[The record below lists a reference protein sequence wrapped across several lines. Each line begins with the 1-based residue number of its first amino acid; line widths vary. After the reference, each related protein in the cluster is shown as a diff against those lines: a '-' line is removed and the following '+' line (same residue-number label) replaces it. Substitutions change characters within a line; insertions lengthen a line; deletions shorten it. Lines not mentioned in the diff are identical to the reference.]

1 MRNSTQFDTTSSDED
16 YEGRSSA
23 GVHFWCNVR
32 TPLLASVFVAP
43 MFIWPL
49 FLDPVAPRTTAA
61 LDPGSTAQ
69 ACIEWENASLDALN
83 KRMAGPEAGREAF
96 ERAANHW
103 LADARRNCSSG
114 SPAQA
119 ARSYQRIIATAK
131 TDMASAQ

>member
-1 MRNSTQFDTTSSDED
+1 MKNSMQFDTASSDEE
-16 YEGRSSA
+16 YESRSSPGA
-23 GVHFWCNVR
+23 CFWCNIR

-49 FLDPVAPRTTAA
+49 FLDPTVTRTTAA
-61 LDPGSTAQ
+61 LHPDSTAQ
-69 ACIEWENASLDALN
+69 ACAEWENASLDALN

-96 ERAANHW
+96 ERAANNW
-103 LADARRNCSSG
+103 LADARHNCSSG

-131 TDMASAQ
+131 TGMASAQ